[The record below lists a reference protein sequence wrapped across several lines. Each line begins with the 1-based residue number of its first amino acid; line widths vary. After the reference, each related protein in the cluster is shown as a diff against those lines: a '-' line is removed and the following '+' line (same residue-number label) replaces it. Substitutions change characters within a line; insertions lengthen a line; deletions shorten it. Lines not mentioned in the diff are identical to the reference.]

1 MLKRPRPTH
10 PKVIVTRRLP
20 SAMEA
25 RMRELFDVSLNKHD
39 RPINQADLLE
49 AMRQCDVLLPTVTD
63 HIDARLSAGAGDRRQ
78 LMANFGNGVD
88 QIDLKAARAKNIMVT
103 NTPGVLTEDTA
114 DMTMALIP
122 SVPRRLAE
130 GEKLVRSG
138 QWAGWSPS
146 GMRSEEHT
154 SELQSLMRISYAVF
168 CLKKQKE
175 PPDSTLTTTNI

>member
-39 RPINQADLLE
+39 RPMNQADLLE
-49 AMRQCDVLLPTVTD
+49 AMRQCDVLVPTVTD
-63 HIDARLSAGAGDRRQ
+63 HIDASLIAEAGDRLQ

-88 QIDLKAARAKNIMVT
+88 HI
-103 NTPGVLTEDTA
+103 
-114 DMTMALIP
+114 
-122 SVPRRLAE
+122 
-130 GEKLVRSG
+130 
-138 QWAGWSPS
+138 
-146 GMRSEEHT
+146 RSEEHT

-168 CLKKQKE
+168 FLNKKKYTKIYH
-175 PPDSTLTTTNI
+175 DISA

>member
-39 RPINQADLLE
+39 RPMNQADLLE
-49 AMRQCDVLLPTVTD
+49 AMRQCDVLVPTVTD
-63 HIDARLSAGAGDRRQ
+63 HIDASLIAEAGDRLQ

-88 QIDLKAARAKNIMVT
+88 HIDLKAARAKTIMVT

-114 DMTMALIP
+114 DMTLAWIL
-122 SVPRRLAE
+122 SVPRRIAA
-130 GEKLVRSG
+130 GEKLVRRR
-138 QWAGWSPS
+138 QWAACSPQ
-146 GMRSEEHT
+146 GILGPAICAT
-154 SELQSLMRISYAVF
+154 GIA
-168 CLKKQKE
+168 
-175 PPDSTLTTTNI
+175 